1 MLLANGGETKTGE
14 NRQQKL
20 ALIDRDLKFD
30 KYALPHQR
38 KAGKKLIAL
47 TGISKFMILAQ
58 RTRMVKAFIDF
69 WLTIDQCFAGG
80 KLMPVQII

>member
-30 KYALPHQR
+30 KYALPH
-38 KAGKKLIAL
+38 
-47 TGISKFMILAQ
+47 
-58 RTRMVKAFIDF
+58 
-69 WLTIDQCFAGG
+69 
-80 KLMPVQII
+80 